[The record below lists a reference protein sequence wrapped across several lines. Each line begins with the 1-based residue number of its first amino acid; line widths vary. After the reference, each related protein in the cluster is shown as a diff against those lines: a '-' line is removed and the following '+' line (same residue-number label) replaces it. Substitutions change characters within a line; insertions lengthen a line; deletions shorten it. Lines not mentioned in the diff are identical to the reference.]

1 MPKAVW
7 KGVVL
12 AESAKT
18 IVVDG
23 CHYFPNERVDSR
35 YLRQS
40 DHHSTC
46 PWKGRADY
54 YHAVVGSLVNEDAAW
69 IYRAPSEEAEQITG
83 YIAFG
88 KDIAITP

>member
-12 AESAKT
+12 AESDQT

-23 CHYFPNERVDSR
+23 CHYFPVDRVSTQN
-35 YLRQS
+35 LQES
-40 DHHSTC
+40 DHHTTC

-54 YHAVVGSLVNEDAAW
+54 FHVVVGRAVNEDAAW
-69 IYRAPSEEAEQITG
+69 TYRAPSVGAQQITG

-88 KDIAITP
+88 

>member
-1 MPKAVW
+1 MVKAVW

-23 CHYFPNERVDSR
+23 THYFPAEQVDTR
-35 YLRQS
+35 YLEES
-40 DHHSTC
+40 DHHTTC

-54 YHAVVGSLVNEDAAW
+54 FHVVVGTIVNEDAAW
-69 IYRAPSEEAEQITG
+69 TYRAPSDEAEQIRG

-88 KDIAITP
+88 KDVAITS